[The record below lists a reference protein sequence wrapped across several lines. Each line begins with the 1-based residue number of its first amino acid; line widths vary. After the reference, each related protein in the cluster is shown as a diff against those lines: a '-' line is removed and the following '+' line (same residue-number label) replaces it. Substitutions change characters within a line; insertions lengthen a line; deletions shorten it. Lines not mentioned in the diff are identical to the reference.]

1 MIKENHQGERKT
13 MKRKHNDYHQVEK
26 EVFISFFV
34 ILTWILL
41 SNLSTS
47 SFKRIRDGLNEN
59 WACWST
65 FVKPQKEPGL
75 YCVHFFR

>member
-47 SFKRIRDGLNEN
+47 SFKRIRDEN